1 MLRYFWTA
9 TQKDGIRDTCTEY
22 NVPSKVSIPEQPVQ
36 VSFVLPRILQR
47 M

>member
-22 NVPSKVSIPEQPVQ
+22 NVPSKVRDQYNEI
-36 VSFVLPRILQR
+36 RNTTKR
-47 M
+47 Y